1 MYENQKKVHPVEVD
15 DTYIELGNAIILQ
28 AVKDYRHALKKLA
41 KFPEDYLSKRT
52 KREVERFFRGS
63 FFAAITNLHP
73 EALIKKLND
82 EVDDYA

>member
-1 MYENQKKVHPVEVD
+1 MYENQKNVHSIEVD

-41 KFPEDYLSKRT
+41 KFPENYLSKRT

-63 FFAAITNLHP
+63 LFLAITELHP

>member
-1 MYENQKKVHPVEVD
+1 MYATEKSVRAIDVED
-15 DTYIELGNAIILQ
+15 EYKELGNAIILQ

-63 FFAAITNLHP
+63 FFLAITELHP